1 MIFVLEHNLGKLDT
15 KASDR
20 VIIRVICLQ
29 NVENVTR
36 NGSVILAARL
46 SRDRDVAEMFRLQ
59 LFSSRLLLVTLG
71 EAGVA
76 GELNLEQSS
85 PDRDL
90 QNLTRQQSPA
100 VWGNFFYKKKYK
112 TLESNSC

>member
-29 NVENVTR
+29 NVENVTK

-46 SRDRDVAEMFRLQ
+46 SRDRDVAEM
-59 LFSSRLLLVTLG
+59 
-71 EAGVA
+71 
-76 GELNLEQSS
+76 
-85 PDRDL
+85 
-90 QNLTRQQSPA
+90 
-100 VWGNFFYKKKYK
+100 
-112 TLESNSC
+112 